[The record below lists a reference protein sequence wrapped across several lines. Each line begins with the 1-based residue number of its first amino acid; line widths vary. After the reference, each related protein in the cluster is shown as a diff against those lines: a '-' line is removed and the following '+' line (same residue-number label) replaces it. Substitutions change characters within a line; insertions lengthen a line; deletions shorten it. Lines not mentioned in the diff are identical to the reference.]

1 MRLFLFSFLSV
12 FCIQTGYT
20 QILILSDSV
29 NHEIINEDVY
39 FVHHTI
45 LGKNVSN
52 TTDTKYE
59 FVVKGDDYTSITGR
73 IGKKKIKPE
82 HLTISDIHHGFYSG
96 IKYVSVII
104 PPETSFGIYYTRKEP
119 GSVFFSSISKDN
131 HYPTLQHK
139 IAIKIPPSWKL
150 TQRDSSLQ
158 LLEQNGFISLKNIDA
173 LADSIQ
179 YPIIVH
185 PYEYSPNDFFNDW
198 FFTRIE
204 QLNLQNPWS
213 PEKYLTGTS
222 PEETTINCLDFVTQ
236 KIKYIDIEDGIGA
249 VIPFSCPVTM
259 RRLAGDCKDMANV
272 LTNLLRSYGIE
283 AYNAISRTNAKKEV
297 FDFPSISL
305 ANHMITVAV
314 INNQYYFLD
323 PTEDHCTFGL
333 PSLQTIDTDAFILN
347 EDSGEFTVVPST
359 PANLNS
365 IELTWSLNEDYS
377 RATFQA
383 ILIGKANDFFRTI
396 LYSADY
402 KKQKQL
408 VEYWLKK
415 VIEPD
420 LSLSFPKDSTVISF
434 TELITGNQKIRTS
447 KDLIIKHPLFG
458 NFQAINDLF
467 ISENR
472 YLFPLTFT
480 ISLRVPS
487 LEKEQ
492 DSIPTLWEYES
503 DEQTAFSSIAQQK
516 TLKWSSSGIV
526 FPEESELQKQFDTYY
541 KRFIITKSEQ

>member
-1 MRLFLFSFLSV
+1 MRLFLIY
-12 FCIQTGYT
+12 FCIIFCSQASYT

-29 NHEIINEDVY
+29 NHEVINEDTY
-39 FVHHTI
+39 FAHHTV
-45 LGKNVSN
+45 LGKNVSTSTN
-52 TTDTKYE
+52 TKYE
-59 FVVKGDDYTSITGR
+59 FVVKGDDYTRITGR

-104 PPETSFGIYYTRKEP
+104 PAETSFEIYYTRKEP
-119 GSVFFSSISKDN
+119 GSVFFSSISKDDR
-131 HYPTLQHK
+131 YPTLQHK
-139 IAIKIPPSWKL
+139 IAIKIPSGWEL
-150 TQRDSSLQ
+150 TQRDSSLKFV
-158 LLEQNGFISLKNIDA
+158 EQNGFISLMNIDA

-179 YPIIVH
+179 HPIITH
-185 PYEYSPNDFFNDW
+185 PSGYSPNDFFNDW

-204 QLNLQNPWS
+204 QLNHQNPWT
-213 PEKYLTGTS
+213 PEKKLTGAS
-222 PEETTINCLDFVTQ
+222 PEETAMNCFDFVTQ

-249 VIPFSCPVTM
+249 VIPFSCSVTM

-283 AYNAISRTNAKKEV
+283 AYNAISRTNAKKEK

-333 PSLQTIDTDAFILN
+333 PSLQTIDTEVFILN

-359 PANLNS
+359 PANLNN
-365 IELTWSLNEDYS
+365 IELTWSLSETYS
-377 RATFQA
+377 KADFQA
-383 ILIGKANDFFRTI
+383 VLTGKANDFFRTI

-415 VIEPD
+415 VIESD
-420 LSLSFPKDSTVISF
+420 LVLSFPKDSTFISF
-434 TELITGNQKIRTS
+434 SEKITESQKIKTPQGI
-447 KDLIIKHPLFG
+447 IIKQTLFG

-467 ISENR
+467 ISENQ

-480 ISLRVPS
+480 ISLRIPS
-487 LEKEQ
+487 SDEEQ
-492 DSIPTLWEYES
+492 DSIPTLWEYGN
-503 DEQTAFSSIAQQK
+503 DKQTAFSSIATQK
-516 TLKWSSSGIV
+516 TLKWSSSGII
-526 FPEESELQKQFDTYY
+526 FPEESELKKQFDTYF
-541 KRFIITKSEQ
+541 KRFFITKSEQ

>member
-29 NHEIINEDVY
+29 NHEIINEDTY
-39 FVHHTI
+39 FIHHTI

-213 PEKYLTGTS
+213 PEKDLTGTS

-402 KKQKQL
+402 K
-408 VEYWLKK
+408 
-415 VIEPD
+415 
-420 LSLSFPKDSTVISF
+420 
-434 TELITGNQKIRTS
+434 S
-447 KDLIIKHPLFG
+447 K
-458 NFQAINDLF
+458 NN
-467 ISENR
+467 
-472 YLFPLTFT
+472 
-480 ISLRVPS
+480 
-487 LEKEQ
+487 
-492 DSIPTLWEYES
+492 W
-503 DEQTAFSSIAQQK
+503 
-516 TLKWSSSGIV
+516 
-526 FPEESELQKQFDTYY
+526 
-541 KRFIITKSEQ
+541 